1 MMKVRLSYAAQ
12 DNFRRPRIFL
22 VIFLV
27 LLILGLMGA
36 SGRLKALSHRL
47 STPLH
52 FLDGRVEAT
61 LWLQKRGRLSSPAV
75 GGLRGTAT
83 GRSAYDRAA
92 CLQHQQRFPLS
103 SDESPDIPRLSGRN
117 MKKLTRERLFAG
129 PKKANKIRTRLGR
142 AKLA

>member
-75 GGLRGTAT
+75 GGFGAQQ
-83 GRSAYDRAA
+83 RAA
-92 CLQHQQRFPLS
+92 RHMIEPAYNISNGFDCRLMNLLT
-103 SDESPDIPRLSGRN
+103 SPDYRGV
-117 MKKLTRERLFAG
+117 T
-129 PKKANKIRTRLGR
+129 
-142 AKLA
+142 